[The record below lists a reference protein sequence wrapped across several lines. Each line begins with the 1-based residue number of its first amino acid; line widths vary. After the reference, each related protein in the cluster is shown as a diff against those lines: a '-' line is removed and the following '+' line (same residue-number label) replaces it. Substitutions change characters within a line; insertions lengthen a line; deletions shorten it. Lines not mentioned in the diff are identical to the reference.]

1 MGARGEAQSVPLQN
15 SQQPESGDWVA
26 RGGYRAGLGVAAGGT
41 RPWVLVG
48 FSLRLLGQ
56 SAPATVPNYP
66 VSRRRYM
73 LNRSLDRLK
82 AAEIPNVL
90 FKGR

>member
-1 MGARGEAQSVPLQN
+1 MSHSRIHSNPRVGTGWPGESHLF
-15 SQQPESGDWVA
+15 
-26 RGGYRAGLGVAAGGT
+26 RAGLGVAAGGT